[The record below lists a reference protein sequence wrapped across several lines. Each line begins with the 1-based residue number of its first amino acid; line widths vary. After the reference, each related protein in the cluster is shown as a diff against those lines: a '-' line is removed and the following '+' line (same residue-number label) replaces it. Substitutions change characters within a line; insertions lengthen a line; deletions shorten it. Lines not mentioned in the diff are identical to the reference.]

1 MLGVLALETIFGM
14 DLGVFLALAMFAV
27 FMLVILSGYNVAF
40 SFACTAIAFAF
51 LGDFLDVFDPNTLN
65 TLPGRWYKSISDPT
79 LLAVPLFVLMGAIL
93 ERSGMAERLL
103 NAFGML
109 MGRLRGVVAATV
121 IVMGLLSLPAM
132 VRLGYDNKLSTGAI
146 IASGTL
152 AQLLPPSIV
161 LILLARQLG
170 VGILGLFAGA
180 LLPGLL
186 LSGLYVAYV
195 LILSWLKPDV
205 GPAMP
210 KEQRTLVGNPSLRT
224 KLVIALILGL
234 MVGAVMLLA
243 SPRASLIAGGL
254 TFAATLAIL
263 WPTRM
268 LAAEVMIAIVPMLV
282 LILGVLV
289 SIFQGIATPS
299 ESGAV
304 GVFGALLLTGMN
316 WLFDRLLIK
325 EGATHITRSGWRLA
339 WQAVKD
345 AAHSTSNVVV
355 LVMTLLFCSTF
366 FSLMFF
372 QLGGS
377 DQTSEWLTAVG
388 GGKWGFV
395 LIAMIAVF
403 LLGINLEFLEIT
415 FIVVPIFVPAMD
427 LLGFTSDEKIW
438 FAVLMA
444 ANLNMAFISPP
455 VGFSLFYLSNAGRS
469 TSTTARSPSDHNG
482 PPQPPHGGLAARQRT
497 CTRNGPP
504 PSSPTLSTSTSP
516 SPTNSSHMRV
526 GSDSTGILQSFGGL
540 LNADSGGS
548 LAFNRG
554 PSRSSL
560 HPQTRRALKP
570 GSPGVHQGRA
580 RCRRIRGRVGNP
592 GGVWGRRR
600 CRAHNDGRSRTGCC
614 IRNHDDCCCA
624 QRHRGHHGA
633 GPGDRVGDGHQLA
646 DRTRDA
652 VRLRA
657 VLRSEGE

>member
-1 MLGVLALETIFGM
+1 MVGVLALETILGV
-14 DLGVFLALAMFAV
+14 DAGVFLALTMFGV

-51 LGDFLDVFDPNTLN
+51 VGDAIGAFDSNALN
-65 TLPGRWYKSISDPT
+65 ALPSRWFVAISDPT

-109 MGRLRGVVAATV
+109 MGRLRGGVAAAVVVVGTLLAAATGVVAATV

-161 LILLARQLG
+161 LILLAQQLG

-195 LILSWLKPDV
+195 LILSWLKPSV

-210 KEQRTLVGNPSLRT
+210 EELRTLEGNPSLRT
-224 KLVIALILGL
+224 KVVIAVILGA
-234 MVGAVMLLA
+234 MVAGVMLLA
-243 SPRASLIAGGL
+243 SLRASMIAGAL
-254 TFAATLAIL
+254 TLAVTLAVL
-263 WPTRM
+263 WRTRM
-268 LAAEVMIAIVPMLV
+268 LAAELLIAIVPMLV

-304 GVFGALLLTGMN
+304 GVFGALLLTGLN
-316 WLFDRLLIK
+316 WLFDRLLVK
-325 EGATHITRSGWRLA
+325 EGATHITRSGWRLN

-345 AAHSTSNVVV
+345 AAHSTANVVV

-366 FSLMFF
+366 FSLVF
-372 QLGGS
+372 QRLGGA
-377 DQTSEWLTAVG
+377 DQTSEWLTSIG

-395 LIAMIAVF
+395 VIAMIAVF
-403 LLGINLEFLEIT
+403 LLGINLEFIEIT

-427 LLGFTSDEKIW
+427 FLGFTPDEKIW

-444 ANLNMAFISPP
+444 VNLNMAFISPP
-455 VGFSLFYLSNAGRS
+455 VGFSLFYLQSVAPPEVK
-469 TSTTARSPSDHNG
+469 TSDIHKGAFPFMG
-482 PPQPPHGGLAARQRT
+482 LQALALVILAAFPAIT
-497 CTRNGPP
+497 Y
-504 PSSPTLSTSTSP
+504 TSIDTF
-516 SPTNSSHMRV
+516 R
-526 GSDSTGILQSFGGL
+526 FG
-540 LNADSGGS
+540 
-548 LAFNRG
+548 
-554 PSRSSL
+554 
-560 HPQTRRALKP
+560 
-570 GSPGVHQGRA
+570 
-580 RCRRIRGRVGNP
+580 
-592 GGVWGRRR
+592 
-600 CRAHNDGRSRTGCC
+600 
-614 IRNHDDCCCA
+614 
-624 QRHRGHHGA
+624 
-633 GPGDRVGDGHQLA
+633 
-646 DRTRDA
+646 
-652 VRLRA
+652 
-657 VLRSEGE
+657 